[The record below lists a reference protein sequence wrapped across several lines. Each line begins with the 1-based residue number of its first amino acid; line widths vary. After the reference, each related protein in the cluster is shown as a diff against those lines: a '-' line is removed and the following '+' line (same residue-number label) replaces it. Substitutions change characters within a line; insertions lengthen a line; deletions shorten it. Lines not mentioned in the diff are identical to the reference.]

1 MSKFRRK
8 RRPLVDLR
16 EKEREY
22 FQMLLVLEL
31 DRSYSAMANFI
42 REILQL
48 GKEKPPKTGLQSQ

>member
-8 RRPLVDLR
+8 RRPLVDLG

-31 DRSYSAMANFI
+31 DRSYSVMANFI
-42 REILQL
+42 QEILQL
-48 GKEKPPKTGLQSQ
+48 GKEKPRKTGL